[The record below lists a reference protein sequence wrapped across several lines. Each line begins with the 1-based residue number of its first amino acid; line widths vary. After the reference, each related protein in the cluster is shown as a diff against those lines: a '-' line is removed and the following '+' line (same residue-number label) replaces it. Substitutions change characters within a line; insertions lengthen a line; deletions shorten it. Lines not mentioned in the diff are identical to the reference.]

1 MTVKVARKQTARVLP
16 EQQLTYLYRKFNW
29 NDISPAQTSQGE
41 ASGQGNYLGVLP
53 ANCCPQYC
61 VVRINTS
68 FDADIIIGTSAA
80 TSAVASTFDLVR
92 GTTGT
97 MQIDRYYGTHN
108 TADTSLYIRFSSTS
122 ATPTIGQA
130 EIWLPFLPAQ

>member
-1 MTVKVARKQTARVLP
+1 MSVKVARKQTARVLV
-16 EQQLTYLYRKFNW
+16 EQQNTYLYRKFNW

-41 ASGQGNYLGVLP
+41 ASGPGNYVGVLP
-53 ANCCPQYC
+53 AGCCPQYC

-108 TADTSLYIRFSSTS
+108 TVDTPIYIRYSSTA
-122 ATPTIGQA
+122 ATPTIGVA